1 LNDINR
7 DIEVYKFK
15 QTTSMFPYVK
25 MIPEKTNVKG
35 YLIISLDDP
44 TPHPTSLI
52 LLVPARCDLI

>member
-1 LNDINR
+1 MYDNDFINR

-35 YLIISLDDP
+35 YLIISL
-44 TPHPTSLI
+44 
-52 LLVPARCDLI
+52 